1 MSTWACSCTHPS
13 TVTHQRTAHATLSS
27 KGFAKGTGP
36 RPGAQVRWGAL
47 LAKLLRTYRTRI
59 TLSIP
64 WRPLFETLRAKFVE
78 GLDTYSGALLRRHGP

>member
-1 MSTWACSCTHPS
+1 M
-13 TVTHQRTAHATLSS
+13 
-27 KGFAKGTGP
+27 
-36 RPGAQVRWGAL
+36 QVRWGAL

-78 GLDTYSGALLRRHGP
+78 GLDTYSGALPHEAMGPILPYTTLVRASSIYSLSALG